1 MKEGLT
7 VVIGAGPYG
16 MSVAAHL
23 RRYGLLQ
30 VILGRPME
38 FWQAMPEGMVLKSP
52 WSASSLADPSR
63 ASTIDQF
70 VRHGGGERVE
80 PIPLPMFIDY
90 GLWFQRRQLGEVDE
104 TMVRQVSP
112 RPNGFVVELADGR
125 SLHPRRVV
133 VATGIKTFP
142 YVPEYARE
150 LSPDVCSHTVALRQP
165 SRFAGADVVV
175 VGAGQS
181 ALESA
186 ALLSEA
192 GAAVEVISRG
202 PVRWA
207 NRRLHETTGPAR
219 RLFYPPSDV
228 GPVGLNW
235 VVAFP
240 LLVRRLPP
248 RVRLRLRDRA
258 VRPSGAK
265 WLRQRV
271 ETGVT
276 VTASTAILSARHSAD
291 RLVLTLSDGT
301 TRTVDHIVL
310 GTGYRP
316 KVADLDFLA
325 PRLGERV
332 TVDARGYPVLDA
344 WLQSSVPGLHFVGAL
359 ASGAFG
365 PLCGF
370 VAGTAVTARRVA
382 ERCRRAA

>member
-1 MKEGLT
+1 MTAGST

-16 MSVAAHL
+16 LSVAAHL
-23 RRYGLLQ
+23 RREGRLRT
-30 VILGRPME
+30 ILGQPMQ
-38 FWQAMPEGMVLKSP
+38 FWREMPEGMVLKSP
-52 WSASSLADPSR
+52 WSASSLADPAR
-63 ASTIDQF
+63 ASTIDAF
-70 VRHGGGERVE
+70 VRHGGGERIE
-80 PIPLPMFIDY
+80 PIPLSMFIDY
-90 GLWFQRRQLGEVDE
+90 GQWFQRREVGDVDE
-104 TMVRQVSP
+104 TMVRHVC
-112 RPNGFVVELADGR
+112 RHDDGFLVELADGR
-125 SLHPRRVV
+125 CVQARHVV

-142 YVPEYARE
+142 HIPEYARD
-150 LSPDVCSHTVALRQP
+150 LSPDVCIHTVSLRQP

-192 GAAVEVISRG
+192 GARPEVISRG

-207 NRRLHETTGPAR
+207 SRRLYETAGPAR

-235 VVAFP
+235 LVAFP

-248 RVRLRLRDRA
+248 RMRRRLRDRA

-265 WLRQRV
+265 WLRPRV

-276 VTASTAILSARHSAD
+276 VTESTAVVSARQQGG
-291 RLVLTLSDGT
+291 RVVLTLGDGT
-301 TRTVDHIVL
+301 ARNVDHLVL

-316 KVADLDFLA
+316 RVADLDFLG
-325 PRLGERV
+325 PELRGRV

-344 WLQSSVPGLHFVGAL
+344 WLDSSVPGLHFVGAL
-359 ASGAFG
+359 ATGAFG

-370 VAGTAVTARRVA
+370 VAGTAVAARRVA
-382 ERCRRAA
+382 GHGRRAA